1 MMSEKLWRD
10 YLFLT
15 KEMDKC
21 LVREDFALFMDL
33 LEQRQKLQTLI
44 EEAADDFAST
54 AAGHEFLQTI
64 WQENNR
70 VRLRLTAMYNRSKQQ
85 QIVSKAYDAYFAG
98 TVGGW
103 MDRKS

>member
-21 LVREDFALFMDL
+21 LVREDLDLFMEL

-44 EEAADDFAST
+44 EAADDDFAAT
-54 AAGHEFLQTI
+54 FAGREFIQTI
-64 WQENNR
+64 RQENNR
-70 VRLRLTAMYNRSKQQ
+70 VRLRLTAMYNRSKQKQ
-85 QIVSKAYDAYFAG
+85 AVSNAYDAYSAR

-103 MDRKS
+103 MDQKS